1 MNDLKKRIEALIF
14 ISDKPI
20 TIKDIHEQLQEEKAV
35 IQVDFC
41 V

>member
-20 TIKDIHEQLQEEKAV
+20 TIKDIHEQLQEEKQLLK
-35 IQVDFC
+35 IQLMN
-41 V
+41 